1 MQNLKLIDT
10 HTHFDVPEFDIDR
23 ELQAKLAFDN
33 GVKHLILIGFLAKY
47 FEQMVLCQTQMH
59 GFIQAHKPSPIAHL
73 AFGLHPFYI
82 TEHDENDLLLVEQF
96 IKQYQSVAMGEI
108 GLDTFSDDMKLPQN
122 YAKQQDFFIKQLSI
136 ATQYKLPALLHIRKA
151 HADTLQILKQQ
162 KFQHGGI
169 AHSFSGGI
177 QEAKAFVNLGFK
189 IGITGQIT
197 NPNAKKLRT
206 TVLELVKTVGVDSL
220 VIETDCPDF
229 TPICCHQSH
238 GRRNT
243 PANLR
248 FVLEALSGL
257 LDVDKQKLAE
267 KLWQNSMDILPNLVK
282 FNI

>member
-23 ELQAKLAFDN
+23 ELQAELAFDN

-96 IKQYQSVAMGEI
+96 IKQYQSVAIGEI
-108 GLDTFSDDMKLPQN
+108 GLDTFTDEMKLPQN

-136 ATQYKLPALLHIRKA
+136 ATQYKLHALLHIRKA

-162 KFQHGGI
+162 KFQQGGI

-197 NPNAKKLRT
+197 NQNAKKLRL
-206 TVLELVKTVGVDSL
+206 TVRELVKTVGIDSL

-229 TPICCHQSH
+229 TPVYCHQSH

-248 FVLEALSGL
+248 FVLEALSSL
-257 LDVDKQKLAE
+257 LDIDKQKLAE
-267 KLWQNSMDILPNLVK
+267 KLWQNSIHVLPNLAK
-282 FNI
+282 MNI